1 MRRTSAIRIV
11 LVVLGLG
18 FGSLLG
24 TGTAS
29 AAGEQ
34 PVEIGDALV
43 IERTP
48 APRTHP
54 RPAPCGRRFTTT
66 VKLRC
71 TPKVSVSR

>member
-29 AAGEQ
+29 AADSS
-34 PVEIGDALV
+34 VEIGEALV
-43 IERTP
+43 IERS
-48 APRTHP
+48 APLARP
-54 RPAPCGRRFTTT
+54 RPAPRGRRFNAM
-66 VKLRC
+66 VKLGWPPQAHWR
-71 TPKVSVSR
+71 

>member
-11 LVVLGLG
+11 LVVSGLC

-29 AAGEQ
+29 AASEQ
-34 PVEIGDALV
+34 QVEIGDALV

-48 APRTHP
+48 GPRS
-54 RPAPCGRRFTTT
+54 RLEPAPCGRRFTAS

-71 TPKVSVSR
+71 TPKVSVAR